1 MPSSNKR
8 NYTQKQFE
16 KDLSELERMIR
27 NEQRGGKKN
36 SSRRNNENEE
46 NQEGGKKKNSSRRN
60 ENNNNMEGGK
70 KKNSSRGNENNNNMS
85 GGKAMH
91 SEEGQR
97 HFKLVEV
104 NGKKVTY
111 EAGSHIWEHQ
121 SPLSA
126 AKKLLKSI
134 AHQQGLRGNNKVKLG
149 TVHFVMQETTRGRK
163 THGKMSHYTG
173 KYRKY
178 TPEEMKKAK
187 VSGRP
192 FSMKPEVHK
201 TKHHKHHVMNA
212 KHMGGAKTKKTA
224 MKKKSV
230 MKKKSAMKKKSVM
243 KKSVKKSQ
251 KGGAKL

>member
-8 NYTQKQFE
+8 NYTQQQFE
-16 KDLSELERMIR
+16 RDLSELERMI
-27 NEQRGGKKN
+27 NQQRGGK
-36 SSRRNNENEE
+36 RRGPNEE
-46 NQEGGKKKNSSRRN
+46 EQQ
-60 ENNNNMEGGK
+60 
-70 KKNSSRGNENNNNMS
+70 
-85 GGKAMH
+85 GGKAKH

-134 AHQQGLRGNNKVKLG
+134 AHHQGLRGNNKVKLG

-163 THGKMSHYTG
+163 THGKMSRYTG

-187 VSGRP
+187 TSGRP

-201 TKHHKHHVMNA
+201 TKKHQVMNA
-212 KHMGGAKTKKTA
+212 KHMGGAK
-224 MKKKSV
+224 
-230 MKKKSAMKKKSVM
+230 
-243 KKSVKKSQ
+243 
-251 KGGAKL
+251 L